1 MLSLMMNISNFYR
14 FNVKEMEIYQME
26 IHGYV
31 VVKLFNTWSF
41 KDLS

>member
-1 MLSLMMNISNFYR
+1 MLSLMMNIYNLYR
-14 FNVKEMEIYQME
+14 FNVMEMEVYQME

-31 VVKLFNTWSF
+31 AVKLFNTWSF